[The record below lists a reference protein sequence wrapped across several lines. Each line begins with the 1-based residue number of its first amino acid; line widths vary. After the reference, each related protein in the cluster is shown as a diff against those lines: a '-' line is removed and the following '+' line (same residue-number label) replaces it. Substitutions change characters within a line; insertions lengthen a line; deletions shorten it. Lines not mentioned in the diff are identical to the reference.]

1 MHNNKVLSTIAASL
15 AVVNA
20 ANGPYFST
28 GPTASGIYI
37 KESTAT
43 LILPAAPSNNDGDLS
58 LWVGMGTSA
67 GDLIQSIADC
77 YVRQFLFSSPG
88 FYGMLT
94 DFVAMHRFQL
104 ECLCLYTQR
113 D

>member
-1 MHNNKVLSTIAASL
+1 MPSTLQVLSALVAGAAT
-15 AVVNA
+15 ARA

-28 GPTASGIYI
+28 GPTSSSTYI

-43 LILPAAPSNNDGDLS
+43 LVLPAAPANNQGDLS

-77 YVRQFLFSSPG
+77 YVRPPRARFCSSLFSSCGPRRTPEH
-88 FYGMLT
+88 LA
-94 DFVAMHRFQL
+94 DL
-104 ECLCLYTQR
+104 
-113 D
+113 

>member
-1 MHNNKVLSTIAASL
+1 MPSTRQILTALVASV
-15 AVVNA
+15 ATANA

-43 LILPAAPSNNDGDLS
+43 LILPAAPSNNQGDLS
-58 LWVGMGTSA
+58 LWVGMGTSD

-77 YVRQFLFSSPG
+77 YVRQPVSSILAFLFKESFHWSDG
-88 FYGMLT
+88 L
-94 DFVAMHRFQL
+94 L
-104 ECLCLYTQR
+104 R
-113 D
+113 DSWDI